1 MLRQLVLFESRLK
14 TRTVTECRPAV
25 SPLREWGSYGRFL
38 LGEIE
43 KILAKTDAT
52 NRISAVAIFLYGAVV
67 VASGILRV
75 VLADGGSTGLW
86 FGLVMGGVA
95 WLGGIL
101 YWFDRRGLAKG
112 LAIFCV
118 VLVGGWFGYESFL
131 RKGYADS
138 EIRQLVV
145 IVFSIVILGI
155 LVRPGAKTEVE
166 TEER

>member
-1 MLRQLVLFESRLK
+1 MAGFF
-14 TRTVTECRPAV
+14 
-25 SPLREWGSYGRFL
+25 YGV
-38 LGEIE
+38 E
-43 KILAKTDAT
+43 KIFAKSDAT

-67 VASGILRV
+67 VASGVWRV
-75 VLADGGSTGLW
+75 VSAEGGSTGLW

-95 WLGGIL
+95 WLGGVL
-101 YWFDRRGLAKG
+101 YWFDKRGLAKG

-155 LVRPGAKTEVE
+155 LVRPDGKTEVE